1 MHRCCTPCRNGCGL
15 GFLKV
20 NFFLCVIRARWWV
33 QPREGGDCE
42 PRFWYWIL
50 RSPSRYAVGNN
61 AKKVRRNFVMANYIL
76 NFSQVSLVL
85 APHAVIVLNRLY
97 YLKVRVGCASA
108 MPFLSSIGYSA
119 DRYQSTWD
127 FPRTYHDRLCA

>member
-1 MHRCCTPCRNGCGL
+1 MIPRVGRVSRPKAASENAPLLYVVQERVRAWLSKGELLPMCDPSSLVGPTQGGRGL
-15 GFLKV
+15 
-20 NFFLCVIRARWWV
+20 RAAV
-33 QPREGGDCE
+33 LDL
-42 PRFWYWIL
+42 IL

-61 AKKVRRNFVMANYIL
+61 AKKVWRNFVMANYIL

-108 MPFLSSIGYSA
+108 MPFLSSIGYSEG
-119 DRYQSTWD
+119 
-127 FPRTYHDRLCA
+127 C